1 MLIDVHGHLGRVLPD
16 RREFVDEFQDKLL
29 FGTDSCR
36 RSDVESTYPN
46 ILFIKDLRE
55 HQRLPE
61 AALEKIEWHNAVR
74 LLGLSVARRG

>member
-1 MLIDVHGHLGRVLPD
+1 
-16 RREFVDEFQDKLL
+16 
-29 FGTDSCR
+29 
-36 RSDVESTYPN
+36 
-46 ILFIKDLRE
+46 LRE